1 MTKREF
7 THLMAEKGNIYCYQT
22 REWLDLFVDT
32 LVDVLSKEE
41 RINID
46 GFGSFYVK
54 HIKERDMKSGLDG
67 KEYHVPSY
75 TKIKFSPCKTFRDRL
90 TEANEQKIES
100 EEE

>member
-7 THLMAEKGNIYCYQT
+7 THLMAEKGDIYCYQT

-54 HIKERDMKSGLDG
+54 HTKERGMKSGLDG
-67 KEYHVPSY
+67 NEYHVPSY
-75 TKIKFSPCKTFRDRL
+75 TKIKFSPCKVFRDRL
-90 TEANEQKIES
+90 TEANEQETGQ